1 MHCAH
6 PTGNGNALDKTT
18 LTRGNALRSGTIR
31 DRIGMKFAPH
41 RVAMLLRLYQEADR
55 TGKIL
60 KHYQNPAMRY
70 WYLPRMTTNPLD
82 YWLSESILGHVR
94 VEKVEKLAGRK

>member
-1 MHCAH
+1 
-6 PTGNGNALDKTT
+6 
-18 LTRGNALRSGTIR
+18 
-31 DRIGMKFAPH
+31 
-41 RVAMLLRLYQEADR
+41 MLLRLYQEADR

-60 KHYQNPAMRY
+60 KHYQNLAMRY

-94 VEKVEKLAGRK
+94 VEKVEKIGRRKVTRYHTEQDPQEKADLMAEHQNDDGDGG